1 MPEKRTKPCSSC
13 KKTKVKCIYTNS
25 LPCERCIR
33 IGAALKCQFVPKL
46 PSLSLPL
53 LGGNESSTNGLLR
66 LGQQRQENFI
76 PIPTILSH
84 NQASTTHPPPP
95 IHTNAPSSSLSRTPM
110 QSYNSY
116 DVPEPSNGMWK
127 SQMENKMASFDNKLN
142 DLVDILKINQKMLL
156 DNQARYEQLQQ
167 HMHYTQPQQHSYYS
181 LPQTRSQTPQP
192 IPQTHLPQ
200 LGLPY
205 TPMQYIQTPPTAH
218 LPHSA
223 SESHKRSYP
232 DNDILNSSS
241 QPGPKKKLK
250 DVSKV
255 PRESTDIFEN
265 SDFRDNLLLK
275 DEAILL
281 FNFFDENISQ
291 QLFGF
296 ELSKFPISLIWE
308 SSPILVCAICTI
320 SSIHHPDVQLSSKQH
335 KLKQHLHKL
344 CGELIYMGRPKSEL
358 EGFNTIVALILCSFW
373 LTDSQMFTGLALQIA
388 KEIGLSPSSP
398 NFVSGN
404 SSGEKEKNG
413 LSKKDKLKLWYLLYV
428 LDGQQ
433 SLTFNRQPL
442 VNSNDYSLVN
452 VRGLLVGDTEKS
464 IKEREIANDGTDKN
478 GSLVKRTS
486 QLSKDSPPIPAVTSS
501 STAFTDLRLVSQVE
515 YNQALNEAF
524 SGNAWDLLAPSS
536 FGIPSKSNLELD
548 KWMVSWTVLLSPVN
562 NGAVWSSKSTL
573 IYYNFAKMHINSKAV
588 RQLQFHTSA
597 DGNMLPKWDAN
608 EDNNI
613 ERKIEPLGNLKRT
626 STKVA
631 SSPDSEEE
639 SEDSDDDDDEFIS
652 NKELVSEDE
661 SVLNATIA
669 VNAASTVINLV
680 VNDNDILNNLKYV
693 PVHIHIMLYYA
704 ALLLINPPLQSD
716 NKSIQYSP
724 EKYFEKVLMNLKVVK
739 KLQKKIYLNL
749 PIDKSFGNRLINS
762 LEEVF
767 SEKVSSLK
775 KGILSNSEL
784 DSHVKRQL
792 ADEINR
798 FIESDESKVGDE
810 FQTDADLLSKS
821 ASPAPEKIFAWPGSN
836 HGHPSVVTKDETS
849 INE

>member
-13 KKTKVKCIYTNS
+13 KKTKVKCIYTS
-25 LPCERCIR
+25 GLPCERCIR
-33 IGAALKCQFVPKL
+33 IGAPSKCQFIPKL
-46 PSLSLPL
+46 PSLSLPS

-76 PIPTILSH
+76 PIPTISSH
-84 NQASTTHPPPP
+84 NQANSAHQPP
-95 IHTNAPSSSLSRTPM
+95 IHTNVPSSSLSRTPI

-116 DVPEPSNGMWK
+116 DAPEPSNGMWK
-127 SQMENKMASFDNKLN
+127 TQMENKMASFDNKLN

-156 DNQARYEQLQQ
+156 DNQARYDQSQQ
-167 HMHYTQPQQHSYYS
+167 HMHYTQPQHHSYYS

-205 TPMQYIQTPPTAH
+205 TPMQYTQTPPTAH
-218 LPHSA
+218 LSQNTA
-223 SESHKRSYP
+223 ESHKRSYP
-232 DNDILNSSS
+232 ENDTVNSSS
-241 QPGPKKKLK
+241 QLGSRKRLK
-250 DVSKV
+250 DVAKIS
-255 PRESTDIFEN
+255 RESTEIIEN
-265 SDFRDNLLLK
+265 SDFRDNLLSK
-275 DEAILL
+275 DEALLL
-281 FNFFDENISQ
+281 FNFFDENITQ

-296 ELSKFPISLIWE
+296 ELSKFPISEIWE
-308 SSPILVCAICTI
+308 SSPILVCTICTI
-320 SSIHHPDVQLSSKQH
+320 SSIHHPNVQLSSKQN

-452 VRGLLVGDTEKS
+452 VRGLLVGDKDKT
-464 IKEREIANDGTDKN
+464 IKEKEISNDGTNKN
-478 GSLVKRTS
+478 GSLVKITS
-486 QLSKDSPPIPAVTSS
+486 RLSKDSPPTPAVASA

-524 SGNAWDLLAPSS
+524 NGDAWDLLAPSS

-597 DGNMLPKWDAN
+597 DGNMLPKWNAS
-608 EDNNI
+608 EDSNI
-613 ERKIEPLGNLKRT
+613 ERKIESLGNVKRT
-626 STKVA
+626 STKVPN
-631 SSPDSEEE
+631 SPDSEED
-639 SEDSDDDDDEFIS
+639 SEESDDDEDEFIS

-661 SVLNATIA
+661 SVLDATIA

-704 ALLLINPPLQSD
+704 ALLLINPPSQSD
-716 NKSIQYSP
+716 NKLVQYSP
-724 EKYFEKVLMNLKVVK
+724 EKYYEKVLTNLKTVK

-767 SEKVSSLK
+767 GEKVSSLK
-775 KGILSNSEL
+775 RGILSNSEL
-784 DSHVKRQL
+784 DSDVKSHL
-792 ADEINR
+792 ANEINR

-810 FQTDADLLSKS
+810 FQSDADSSKS

-836 HGHPSVVTKDETS
+836 HGHPSVVTKDVSS